1 MTTTDIPAR
10 PTDADLTAR
19 FRPVLDA
26 IAVGAADR
34 DRNRELATEQIR
46 QLRDAGFTA
55 LRVPVEYGGLG
66 ATVRQTFGLLTD
78 LAAADSNVTQAL
90 RVHFFTVEG
99 LVASGNEDAL
109 RRVADGVIYGN
120 AISEKG
126 TGSVGR
132 YQTALTPDPASPGDY
147 LLNGTKYYSTGT
159 LYADIISVAVDLDG
173 ARATADVPAHAEGVH
188 QFDDWDGFGQRLTGS
203 GTTLFENVKVP
214 GADVVEGGYGDAGH
228 VIDTSYLQLFQLAGL
243 AGIARRAAD
252 DVRDRVATRERTFSH
267 APADLPREDP
277 LVQATLGKVYSAAWL
292 ARTGVL
298 AVADAIA
305 DSFADPTSV
314 AAVDQAELLSAE
326 AQVTLIPL
334 VLGAVDE
341 AFETG
346 GASIVSE
353 KLDLDRHWRNART
366 LAVHNP
372 AVYKQQAVGRFA
384 LTGEG
389 LPFAWSAG
397 VR

>member
-1 MTTTDIPAR
+1 
-10 PTDADLTAR
+10 
-19 FRPVLDA
+19 
-26 IAVGAADR
+26 
-34 DRNRELATEQIR
+34 
-46 QLRDAGFTA
+46 
-55 LRVPVEYGGLG
+55 
-66 ATVRQTFGLLTD
+66 
-78 LAAADSNVTQAL
+78 
-90 RVHFFTVEG
+90 
-99 LVASGNEDAL
+99 
-109 RRVADGVIYGN
+109 
-120 AISEKG
+120 
-126 TGSVGR
+126 
-132 YQTALTPDPASPGDY
+132 
-147 LLNGTKYYSTGT
+147 
-159 LYADIISVAVDLDG
+159 
-173 ARATADVPAHAEGVH
+173 
-188 QFDDWDGFGQRLTGS
+188 
-203 GTTLFENVKVP
+203 
-214 GADVVEGGYGDAGH
+214 
-228 VIDTSYLQLFQLAGL
+228 
-243 AGIARRAAD
+243 
-252 DVRDRVATRERTFSH
+252 
-267 APADLPREDP
+267 
-277 LVQATLGKVYSAAWL
+277 
-292 ARTGVL
+292 
-298 AVADAIA
+298 VADAIA